1 MHTISRVHI
10 VVPPSAVKVEIRGG
24 VLRYVPASGVV
35 ELDARRS
42 RDLDV
47 AAGEPDAD
55 DSANYFDRRQTSS
68 RKRRHVHVA
77 AIDIPTDSGEDL
89 LPGLA
94 ARWRCHRIIEDV
106 ETPRECFKRENA
118 TFLQSSSVPTPRP
131 LHAHSTPTLRPL
143 HAHSTPTPRPLHAH
157 STPTLRPLYA
167 HSTPTLRPLH
177 VHSMPTP
184 RPLHAH
190 STPTL
195 RPLHAHSTPTLRPL
209 HVHSMPNLCSIYA
222 YSMSSL

>member
-47 AAGEPDAD
+47 AAGEPD
-55 DSANYFDRRQTSS
+55 DSANYFDRRQTAS

-118 TFLQSSSVPTPRP
+118 TFLQSSCVPTPRP
-131 LHAHSTPTLRPL
+131 LHGYSTPTPRPL
-143 HAHSTPTPRPLHAH
+143 HAHSTPTPRPLHAN
-157 STPTLRPLYA
+157 STPTPRPLYA
-167 HSTPTLRPLH
+167 QFMTTPR
-177 VHSMPTP
+177 P

-190 STPTL
+190 S
-195 RPLHAHSTPTLRPL
+195 
-209 HVHSMPNLCSIYA
+209 MPNICSIYA